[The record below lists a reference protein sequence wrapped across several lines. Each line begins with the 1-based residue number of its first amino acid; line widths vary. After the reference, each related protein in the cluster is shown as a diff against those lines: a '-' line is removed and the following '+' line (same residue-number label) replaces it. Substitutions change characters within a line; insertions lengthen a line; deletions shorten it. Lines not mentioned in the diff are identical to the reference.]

1 MTAALLALALAGY
14 AWFLKGEA
22 LLRRWRGAPPARS
35 RIARQ
40 HRWIVR
46 AWLWFGALP
55 LGVLALLGRLDLLW
69 RVPAEFAPL
78 TVATRSWL
86 AGPGAPPRS
95 IDLLAATVVAGFAGG
110 AVLGLAIAAWRRR
123 QGRGDLHIGRVGA
136 LLPRTRA
143 ELGWAAALA
152 ITAGVA
158 EELFFRLLLPLL
170 IAQGTGSTPAGFVVA
185 TLLFGLAHGYQRLA
199 GVLATTLIGAL
210 FAALYLYG
218 GALWLAMLAHALLNL
233 NSLVLRPAFAGA
245 WRH

>member
-1 MTAALLALALAGY
+1 MTAALLALTLAGY

-22 LLRRWRGAPPARS
+22 LLRRWRGAPPARP

-40 HRWIVR
+40 RRWIVR

-55 LGVLALLGRLDLLW
+55 LAALALLARLDLLW
-69 RVPAEFAPL
+69 RMPAEFAAL
-78 TVATRSWL
+78 AAAVGTWL
-86 AGPGAPPRS
+86 AGPGAAPRS
-95 IDLLAATVVAGFAGG
+95 IGLLAAAVVAGFGGG

-123 QGRGDLHIGRVGA
+123 RGRGDLHIGRVGA

-152 ITAGVA
+152 ITAGVV
-158 EELFFRLLLPLL
+158 EELFFRLVLPLL
-170 IAQGTGSTPAGFVVA
+170 AAQVTGSAAVGFAVA
-185 TLLFGLAHGYQRLA
+185 TLLFGVAHGYQRLA

-233 NSLVLRPAFAGA
+233 NSLVLRPAVAGA